1 MAYKLILPEENS
13 VHLVFHVS
21 LLNKKVGNVVI
32 VSSILLEVGE
42 TGMIIICHVAILDM
56 KLMKKD
62 KKVMVVGLNQWSN
75 SFHEDATWKDLEKI
89 QLQFSRILHRFL
101 RYFQNSVDS

>member
-32 VSSILLEVGE
+32 VSSILLEGE
-42 TGMIIICHVAILDM
+42 
-56 KLMKKD
+56 
-62 KKVMVVGLNQWSN
+62 
-75 SFHEDATWKDLEKI
+75 
-89 QLQFSRILHRFL
+89 
-101 RYFQNSVDS
+101 